1 MSLVSRKDFSTL
13 CGDDVK
19 KINVWIS
26 RKKIILINK
35 LIDTENIINKNFLKE
50 RQIYNSKNKTEVV
63 PVVDTNQE
71 NVVITNQ
78 DKIITNQDK
87 IITISKDDIKPTI
100 VKKQKPIKKRV
111 SKKSKT
117 IDKIQVDDPTD
128 SRIYGGTLLS
138 ASEEDQRYRSNKE
151 SETIY
156 NLETRKKTA
165 EVLKLEREAE
175 KALLQLKKMNGDML
189 PTDFVRIMFVMF
201 SNTVQ
206 SVFHSSLENIA
217 SLFCDELAGG
227 DRESLSRINQSIDEA
242 LQVVFNDAKDIS
254 KKELKNA
261 IKEYSVTRGKGERD
275 N

>member
-50 RQIYNSKNKTEVV
+50 RQIYNSKNKIEVV

-71 NVVITNQ
+71 NVVITNK
-78 DKIITNQDK
+78 DKIITL
-87 IITISKDDIKPTI
+87 SRDDIKPTI